1 MFERMKPLVKWP
13 DHEQLYKTMPMQF
26 RRNFGRCIAIIDSFK
41 IFMELQRYLWIEP
54 KL

>member
-41 IFMELQRYLWIEP
+41 IIMD
-54 KL
+54 